1 LANFREGLCQLV
13 ATAQLARATEIE
25 QKSQPAPACDVT
37 ERHAGQAHAALSALT
52 DAARSGRD
60 AFAVGAHGR
69 GPFRPQRLRRRRGCF
84 RRCRR
89 PRRSSTSGQHRRNIG
104 KDKMSDITRIGVIG
118 CGLMGAGIAEVC
130 ARAGL
135 EVIVREID
143 DAAAAAGRDR
153 IQASLGRAVK
163 AGKLSGP
170 DRDAALE
177 RLTVS
182 TELSDL
188 ADRDLVIEAATENPE
203 IKAALFAELDLTVKQ
218 PEAILATN
226 TSSIPIV
233 QVARATSRPAQVIGL
248 HFFNPAPVQKLVEVI
263 PSVLTGSQTFER
275 ARAFVTETLGKTA
288 ITAPDRSGFVV
299 NALLVPYLLAAIRM
313 LEAGHGTADDI
324 DTGMVLGCAHPM
336 GPLRLADLIGLD
348 TLRAVADS
356 MYEEFKEPL
365 YAAPPLLRRMT
376 DAGLLGRK
384 ADRGFY
390 EYQ

>member
-1 LANFREGLCQLV
+1 
-13 ATAQLARATEIE
+13 
-25 QKSQPAPACDVT
+25 
-37 ERHAGQAHAALSALT
+37 
-52 DAARSGRD
+52 
-60 AFAVGAHGR
+60 
-69 GPFRPQRLRRRRGCF
+69 
-84 RRCRR
+84 
-89 PRRSSTSGQHRRNIG
+89 
-104 KDKMSDITRIGVIG
+104 MSDITRVGVIG
-118 CGLMGAGIAEVC
+118 CGLMGSGIAEVC

-143 DAAAAAGRDR
+143 DTAAAAGRDR
-153 IQASLGRAVK
+153 IRASLGRAVK
-163 AGKLSGP
+163 AGKLSSLE
-170 DRDAALE
+170 RDAALE
-177 RLTVS
+177 CVTVT

-203 IKAALFAELDLTVKQ
+203 VKAALFAELDRTVKQ

-233 QVARATSRPAQVIGL
+233 QVARATSRPAQVVGL

-263 PSVLTGSQTFER
+263 PSVLTGPQTAER
-275 ARAFVTETLGKTA
+275 ASAFVTGTLVKTA

-313 LEAGHGTADDI
+313 LDAGHATAGDI

-365 YAAPPLLRRMT
+365 YAAPPLLCRMT

-384 ADRGFY
+384 AGRGFY
-390 EYQ
+390 DYQQA